1 VMVDTWVK
9 AGESKFVYATNEIDA
24 LGKSDVINIKNPTHP
39 LNVYTPYFFMQNGG
53 NLIIKAANTSYI
65 TAQIGNNN
73 NIVQV
78 EKGAGLYIVPK

>member
-24 LGKSDVINIKNPTHP
+24 LGKSDVFNKDNPTHP
-39 LNVYTPYFFMQNGG
+39 TYASPYFYMQNGA
-53 NLIIKAANTSYI
+53 NIIIKAANTSYI
-65 TAQIGNNN
+65 TAQIGNNIN

-78 EKGAGLYIVPK
+78 DKGAGLYIVPK